1 MIALEFRWLSR
12 QHATRSV
19 GRSGAQLQETQVIK
33 LLEMVVGHVTRP
45 EQSICARVRNSAT
58 AGVLESR
65 MLAPLLA
72 TDDPYAAASIFS
84 QAGWKVEYASVRDK
98 EQPRACVSLARSR
111 VELVPPSDPYI
122 VPYGLGVEFQIHV
135 PPTELSGLFL
145 LHRAAGVV
153 YSELRERRP
162 GERGFRAEIIG
173 YRFLI
178 LGGDPDPDLALIATD
193 PRIIALADGLRERD
207 REDALTDT
215 GLRLAVSS
223 GESVKCLRRAMSQGL
238 GFRPPDD
245 VGGELAEVV
254 IASAILARQLG
265 IDLDQ
270 QIEAKLGSPSWHAE
284 L

>member
-1 MIALEFRWLSR
+1 
-12 QHATRSV
+12 
-19 GRSGAQLQETQVIK
+19 
-33 LLEMVVGHVTRP
+33 
-45 EQSICARVRNSAT
+45 
-58 AGVLESR
+58 

-72 TDDPYAAASIFS
+72 TDDPYVAASIFS

-111 VELVPPSDPYI
+111 VELVPPRDPYI
-122 VPYGLGVEFQIHV
+122 VPHGLGVEFQIHV

-178 LGGDPDPDLALIATD
+178 LGGDPDPDLAMIATD

-215 GLRLAVSS
+215 GLRLAESS
-223 GESVKCLRRAMSQGL
+223 GESVKCLRRAMSHGL
-238 GFRPPDD
+238 GFQPPDD
-245 VGGELAEVV
+245 VGGQLAEVV

-265 IDLDQ
+265 IDLEQ
-270 QIEAKLGSPSWHAE
+270 QVEAKLGSPSWHAE

>member
-1 MIALEFRWLSR
+1 MKI
-12 QHATRSV
+12 
-19 GRSGAQLQETQVIK
+19 
-33 LLEMVVGHVTRP
+33 
-45 EQSICARVRNSAT
+45 SAT
-58 AGVLESR
+58 VLESR

-84 QAGWKVEYASVRDK
+84 QAGWKVEYASVRDT

-111 VELVPPSDPYI
+111 VELVPPTDRYI
-122 VPYGLGVEFQIHV
+122 VPRGLGVEFQIHV
-135 PPTELSGLFL
+135 PPNELSGLFL

-153 YSELRERRP
+153 YSELRERRD

-173 YRFLI
+173 YQFLI

-193 PRIIALADGLRERD
+193 PRIIALADGLRDRD
-207 REDALTDT
+207 GDDALTDT
-215 GLRLAVSS
+215 GLRLAESS
-223 GESVKCLRRAMSQGL
+223 GESLKCLRRAINQGF

-245 VGGELAEVV
+245 VGDQLAEVV
-254 IASAILARQLG
+254 ISAAILARQLG

-270 QIEAKLGSPSWHAE
+270 QIEAKLGSPSWQAQ

>member
-1 MIALEFRWLSR
+1 
-12 QHATRSV
+12 
-19 GRSGAQLQETQVIK
+19 
-33 LLEMVVGHVTRP
+33 
-45 EQSICARVRNSAT
+45 
-58 AGVLESR
+58 

-84 QAGWKVEYASVRDK
+84 QAGWKVEYASVRDR
-98 EQPRACVSLARSR
+98 EQPRACLSLARSQI
-111 VELVPPSDPYI
+111 ELVPPSDPYI
-122 VPYGLGVEFQIHV
+122 VPRGLGVEFQIHV
-135 PPTELSGLFL
+135 PPSELSGLFL

-193 PRIIALADGLRERD
+193 PRIIGLADGLLERD
-207 REDALTDT
+207 RDDALTDT
-215 GLRLAVSS
+215 GLRLAESS
-223 GESVKCLRRAMSQGL
+223 GESLKCLRRAMSQRL
-238 GFRPPDD
+238 GFRPLND
-245 VGGELAEVV
+245 VGGQLAEVV
-254 IASAILARQLG
+254 ISAAILARQLG

-270 QIEAKLGSPSWHAE
+270 QIEAKLGSPSWQAE

>member
-1 MIALEFRWLSR
+1 
-12 QHATRSV
+12 
-19 GRSGAQLQETQVIK
+19 
-33 LLEMVVGHVTRP
+33 
-45 EQSICARVRNSAT
+45 
-58 AGVLESR
+58 

-84 QAGWKVEYASVRDK
+84 QAGWKVEHASIRDQ
-98 EQPRACVSLARSR
+98 EQPHACLSLARSR
-111 VELVPPSDPYI
+111 IELVPPSDPYI
-122 VPYGLGVEFQIHV
+122 VPRGLGIEFQIHV

-173 YRFLI
+173 YHFLI

-215 GLRLAVSS
+215 GLRLAESS
-223 GESVKCLRRAMSQGL
+223 GESLKCLRRAMSQGL
-238 GFRPPDD
+238 GFRPPND
-245 VGGELAEVV
+245 VGGQLAEVV
-254 IASAILARQLG
+254 IAAAILARQLG

-270 QIEAKLGSPSWHAE
+270 QIEAKLGSPTWQAQ